1 MGAWPRPTLV
11 RRMGALIIGFAVVQG
26 GAQAGDL
33 FSVAGVRI
41 DAIAESAQAAQ
52 QAALRRGQATAL
64 RSMFKKLTLV
74 ADHPRLPSIDRPM
87 IDRLMRS
94 YQVTSERRSAQRY
107 VAKITVY
114 FDPDRVRETLR
125 LADIPYA
132 ETVSPTSLVL
142 AVLVDQA
149 GARLWASPNDWRLAW
164 ENFNRGGRLVNLAMP
179 YGELADISAVSA
191 DQALTGDQVALATIA
206 ARYGANDVVVA
217 IAQPQSPNQLMVE
230 LHRHGETAT
239 LLLRGTRDLALAAPA
254 EPDLAAVAE
263 GDPLTPD
270 ETEDQDLAATRRAAY
285 GTVIAEIVAVL
296 EQDWIAA
303 NLLDFG
309 VVTGVAVAV
318 PLSGLG
324 QWLNIRARLEALS
337 QIERI
342 EINSLS
348 PVVADLTLHYLGS
361 ESRLVTA
368 LRARKL
374 ALVDNGEEGRTLED
388 MADAPIDPLMEQL
401 LDQTAAGTSGPLTP
415 NDDHLAMPD
424 ADIPGTEPDFPLIDD
439 LLVE

>member
-1 MGAWPRPTLV
+1 MGAWLRPTLV
-11 RRMGALIIGFAVVQG
+11 RRMGALIIAVAIAQG
-26 GAQAGDL
+26 GAEAGDL
-33 FSVAGVRI
+33 FSVTGVRVG
-41 DAIAESAQAAQ
+41 ATAESAQAAQ

-64 RSMFKKLTLV
+64 RDMFKKLTLV

-94 YQVTSERRSAQRY
+94 YQVTSERRSAERY

-114 FDPDRVRETLR
+114 FDPDGVRETLR

-142 AVLVDQA
+142 PVLVDGA
-149 GARLWASPNDWRLAW
+149 GARLWAFPNDWRLAW
-164 ENFNRGGRLVNLAMP
+164 ENFDRRGRLVDLAMP

-191 DQALTGDQVALATIA
+191 DQALAGDPVALATIA

-230 LHRHGETAT
+230 LRRHGETAV
-239 LLLRGTRDLALAAPA
+239 LLLRGTRDLALAAPVVD
-254 EPDLAAVAE
+254 ENDPTVPGDVVSDDLAAS
-263 GDPLTPD
+263 
-270 ETEDQDLAATRRAAY
+270 RRAAY
-285 GTVIAEIVAVL
+285 GTVVAEIVAVL

-309 VVTGVAVAV
+309 MVTSVAVAV

-324 QWLNIRARLEALS
+324 QWLDVRGRLEALS

-361 ESRLVTA
+361 EARLVTA

-374 ALVDNGEEGRTLED
+374 SLVENGEGGRTVED
-388 MADAPIDPLMEQL
+388 LARVPIDPLMEQL
-401 LDQTAAGTSGPLTP
+401 LDQTATGTSDPLAP
-415 NDDHLAMPD
+415 IDDQLAMPV
-424 ADIPGTEPDFPLIDD
+424 ADIPGTEPDLPLIDD